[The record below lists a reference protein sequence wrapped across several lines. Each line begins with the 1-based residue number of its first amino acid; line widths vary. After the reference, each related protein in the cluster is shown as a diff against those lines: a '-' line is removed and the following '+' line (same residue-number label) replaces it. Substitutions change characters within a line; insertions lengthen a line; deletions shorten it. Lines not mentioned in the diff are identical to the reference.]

1 MNTTVIEIRPAVA
14 DDIESILTFEQG
26 VVAAERPFNDKLK
39 TGEVHYYDVAA
50 LVGSDSSQVL
60 VAEVSGRL
68 VGTGHAS
75 IKDSLEYLTH
85 EQHACLGLM
94 YVDPEFRGRGIIQSI
109 IADLMQWART
119 MGVSDF
125 YLDVYAGNQ
134 SAVKAYEKF
143 GFEPNL
149 IEMKM
154 HDR

>member
-1 MNTTVIEIRPAVA
+1 VITTVIEIRPAVTE
-14 DDIESILTFEQG
+14 DIDAILKFEQG
-26 VVAAERPFNDKLK
+26 VVAAERPLNDQLK

-50 LVGSDSSQVL
+50 LVASSTSQVL
-60 VAEVSGRL
+60 VAEDAGRL
-68 VGTGHAS
+68 IGTGHAS
-75 IKDSLEYLTH
+75 IKASLEYLAH
-85 EQHACLGLM
+85 DQHAYLGLM

-125 YLDVYAGNQ
+125 YLDVYAQNQ

-143 GFEPNL
+143 GFKPNL